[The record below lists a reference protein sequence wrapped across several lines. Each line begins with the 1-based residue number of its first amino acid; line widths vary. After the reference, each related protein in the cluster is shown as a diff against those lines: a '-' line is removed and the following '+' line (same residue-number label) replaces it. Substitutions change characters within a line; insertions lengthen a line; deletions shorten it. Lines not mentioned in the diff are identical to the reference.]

1 VTPPVLEPINGNS
14 ETGKRLIAGARTFL
28 PHQGDQRIS
37 FNQQNLREQRDSA
50 CMSQIPHDLISRT
63 PRFERFTWLDRFQKI
78 RGRGALSVFPVKKV
92 AENMRLA
99 AATAC
104 GCGYAPLLPGTV
116 GTLPAV
122 AIFVLVAET
131 QAREFQI
138 VWLAIAFLLSAVLT
152 VTLGSWA
159 ERRWNTKDPRPF
171 VLDEVAGFFL
181 TVLLFRGDS
190 VALTALW
197 AFLASR
203 FFDIVKPPPADRM
216 EHLSAGWGILLDDL
230 VASLYA
236 AASLYLMA
244 WLVPSLFGSS

>member
-1 VTPPVLEPINGNS
+1 
-14 ETGKRLIAGARTFL
+14 
-28 PHQGDQRIS
+28 
-37 FNQQNLREQRDSA
+37 
-50 CMSQIPHDLISRT
+50 MSVSYL
-63 PRFERFTWLDRFQKI
+63 KN
-78 RGRGALSVFPVKKV
+78 V

-104 GCGYAPLLPGTV
+104 GCGYAPIVPGTV

-122 AIFVLVAET
+122 AIFVLIGKT
-131 QAREFQI
+131 QAAEFQTM
-138 VWLAIAFLLSAVLT
+138 WLAIALLISGALT
-152 VTLGSWA
+152 VKLGSWA
-159 ERRWNTKDPRPF
+159 ETRWKTKDPHPF

-216 EHLSAGWGILLDDL
+216 ERLSGGIGILLDDL

-236 AASLYLMA
+236 AASLHFMA
-244 WLVPSLFGSS
+244 WLIPPLFGSS